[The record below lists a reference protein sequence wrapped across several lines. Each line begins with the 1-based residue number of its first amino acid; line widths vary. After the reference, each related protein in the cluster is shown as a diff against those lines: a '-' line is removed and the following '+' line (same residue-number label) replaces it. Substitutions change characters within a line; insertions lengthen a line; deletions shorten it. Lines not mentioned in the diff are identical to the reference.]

1 MDPVARVPP
10 ARSLRI
16 DTLLIRREFLLT
28 SSLPAS
34 LQILARSFFVQA
46 LVATAT
52 IALVFASSPV
62 ATADPAAV
70 SPSPTAVA
78 SR

>member
-1 MDPVARVPP
+1 M
-10 ARSLRI
+10 
-16 DTLLIRREFLLT
+16 EFPLT
-28 SSLPAS
+28 SPLPAS

-62 ATADPAAV
+62 ATADPAAA
-70 SPSPTAVA
+70 SSGPMSLA

>member
-1 MDPVARVPP
+1 M
-10 ARSLRI
+10 
-16 DTLLIRREFLLT
+16 EFPLT
-28 SSLPAS
+28 SPLPVS
-34 LQILARSFFVQA
+34 LQILARSFFMQA

-52 IALVFASSPV
+52 ISLVFASSPV

-70 SPSPTAVA
+70 SPGPTTLA

>member
-1 MDPVARVPP
+1 M
-10 ARSLRI
+10 
-16 DTLLIRREFLLT
+16 T
-28 SSLPAS
+28 SPLPAS
-34 LQILARSFFVQA
+34 LRILARSFFVQA

>member
-1 MDPVARVPP
+1 M
-10 ARSLRI
+10 
-16 DTLLIRREFLLT
+16 EFPLT
-28 SSLPAS
+28 SPLPVS
-34 LQILARSFFVQA
+34 LQILARSFFMQA

-52 IALVFASSPV
+52 ISLVFASSQV

-70 SPSPTAVA
+70 SPGPTTLA